1 MRLPAPAPRRLRSTG
16 DLRALQ
22 RLMAAAV
29 MRPLTAASRTQRR
42 WSDGRPAAAVIGTF
56 IKPNDRLDA
65 LERLEIYNRMYWFRV
80 LDCLHEDF
88 PGLRA
93 VLGERRFQ
101 RLSEAYLARH
111 PSRSFTLRNLGRDL
125 PDFIRAERRWT
136 APRTVLAG
144 DMARFEWAQVEAYD
158 GPARPALTPEDLGRA
173 DPARLRLGLQP
184 YLSLLTLDYAVDDLV
199 IAVKKDALRTE
210 ASNAPEAARASPRSR
225 PVRMPRRERIHL
237 VVHRYQGTLYFKRLA
252 PGAARLLSS
261 LRAGRSV
268 ARACAEALPK
278 RAAVAPAAQRQ
289 VQAWFQNWAALGW
302 FCRR

>member
-1 MRLPAPAPRRLRSTG
+1 MRPPASAPRRLRTTG

-29 MRPLTAASRTQRR
+29 MRPLTAANRTRRR

-56 IKPNDRLDA
+56 LKPNDRLDA
-65 LERLEIYNRMYWFRV
+65 LERLEIYNRMYWFRL

-101 RLSEAYLARH
+101 RLAEAYLARH
-111 PSRSFTLRNLGRDL
+111 PSRSFTLRNLGRRL

-144 DMARFEWAQVEAYD
+144 DMARFEWAQVEAFD
-158 GPARPALTPEDLGRA
+158 GPALPAPAPVDLARA

-184 YLSLLTLDYAVDDLV
+184 YLTLLTLDYAVDDLV
-199 IAVKKDALRTE
+199 VAIKKDALRAE
-210 ASNAPEAARASPRSR
+210 ASNAPEESRAGPQSR
-225 PVRMPRRERIHL
+225 AVRMPRRGRVHL
-237 VVHRYQGTLYFKRLA
+237 AVHRHQGTLYFKRLEPA
-252 PGAARLLSS
+252 AARLLSG
-261 LRAGRSV
+261 LRAGRTL

-278 RAAVAPAAQRQ
+278 RAAASPAARQ
-289 VQAWFQNWAALGW
+289 QIQAWFQNWAALGW